1 MFKDKPLLGEPY
13 SGGWPHTHAKWAE
26 VIRLSGLHKSYIKK
40 KTLTSEENVCVGGS
54 SVGGHGGEYDQI
66 NCVHL

>member
-26 VIRLSGLHKSYIKK
+26 VIRLSGLHKSLKK
-40 KTLTSEENVCVGGS
+40 KDIDFRRECLCGGS